1 MQKNSSLLIS
11 VVVSTYNRPEVLSC
25 VLRSLSDQ
33 ENTSFEVIVA
43 DDGSSSSTKDVIT
56 KFQQEIKFKLLHVWQ
71 EDDGFRAAQIRNK
84 AVAKSS
90 GDYLIFLDG
99 DCLVFSDFID
109 EHVMLVEAGYFVRG
123 NRVMLSEECT
133 NEFIANNVRMSELS
147 FMRLLRLRF
156 GGKLKRILP
165 LLRLNLNGL
174 RKRKKTDWYG
184 VKTCNLGMWRK
195 DFMAVNGFDEEYIGW
210 GHEDADLAIRL
221 INNGVY
227 RKEGVNAVTVLH
239 LWHPL
244 NDRSHLEENENRLE
258 KRLQSSVTRITHG
271 VSQY

>member
-1 MQKNSSLLIS
+1 MQINPSLLIS
-11 VVVSTYNRPEVLSC
+11 VVVSTYNRPDALSC

-43 DDGSSSSTKDVIT
+43 DDGSSFSTKDVIT
-56 KFQQEIKFKLLHVWQ
+56 KFQEKVRFKLLHVWQ

-109 EHVMLVEAGYFVRG
+109 KHLMLVEAGYFVRG

-133 NEFIANNVRMSELS
+133 NEFIANNVSMSKLS

-184 VKTCNLGMWRK
+184 VKTCNLGM
-195 DFMAVNGFDEEYIGW
+195 
-210 GHEDADLAIRL
+210 
-221 INNGVY
+221 
-227 RKEGVNAVTVLH
+227 
-239 LWHPL
+239 
-244 NDRSHLEENENRLE
+244 
-258 KRLQSSVTRITHG
+258 
-271 VSQY
+271 

>member
-11 VVVSTYNRPEVLSC
+11 IVVSTYNRPDALSC

-43 DDGSSSSTKDVIT
+43 DDGSSPSTKDVIT
-56 KFQQEIKFKLLHVWQ
+56 KFQQEVKFKLLHVWQ
-71 EDDGFRAAQIRNK
+71 EDDGFRAAKIRNK

-109 EHVMLVEAGYFVRG
+109 KHVMLIEAGYFVRG

-133 NEFIANNVRMSELS
+133 NNFIANNVSMSELS
-147 FMRLLRLRF
+147 FMRLLRLWF
-156 GGKLKRILP
+156 DGKLKRILP

-184 VKTCNLGMWRK
+184 VKTCNLGMWGK
-195 DFMAVNGFDEEYIGW
+195 DFKAINGFDESYIGW
-210 GHEDADLAIRL
+210 GHEDADLTVRL
-221 INNGVY
+221 INNGIY

-244 NDRSHLEENENRLE
+244 NDRSHLKENEDRLKE
-258 KRLQSSVTRITHG
+258 RLNSNVTRITDG